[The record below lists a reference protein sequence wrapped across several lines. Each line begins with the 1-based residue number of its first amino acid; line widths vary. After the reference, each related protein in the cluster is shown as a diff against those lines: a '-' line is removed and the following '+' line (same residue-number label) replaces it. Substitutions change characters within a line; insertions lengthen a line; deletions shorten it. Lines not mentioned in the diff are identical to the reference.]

1 MPIAINIQEFLEL
14 SKLHPVL
21 DVRSPGEFEYGHIPG
36 AHTLPLFS
44 DEERAIVGT
53 AYKQASRESAVNK
66 GLSFFGPKMKELADA
81 AKKINSGNTF
91 IVHCWRGGMRSAS
104 VAWLL
109 ELYGHKVYLL
119 RGGYKSFRKAVLES
133 YNDER
138 EILIL
143 GGRTGSAK
151 TLILKEF
158 IKLGEQV
165 IDLEALAHH
174 KGSSFGAL
182 GEKPQPSQEMFEN
195 ELFSHLCKTDKTK
208 TVWLEDE
215 SGMIGSRVIP
225 KLFYEKMRRSR
236 TFFLDIPFALR
247 LNYLNEEYGKFA
259 SEDLKN
265 AISRITK
272 KLGGLETKTALE
284 AIDTGD
290 TKAAFEICLKYY
302 DKTYDYGKN
311 KREPK
316 TVVICPFDALNI
328 EGIAKEI
335 IKMSSS
341 KINHIER

>member
-1 MPIAINIQEFLEL
+1 MPTVINIQEFFEL
-14 SKLHPVL
+14 SKQHPVL

-36 AHTLPLFS
+36 AHSLPLFS
-44 DEERAIVGT
+44 DEERTIVGT
-53 AYKQASRESAVNK
+53 AYKQVSREVAVNK
-66 GLSFFGPKMKELADA
+66 GLSFFGPKMQVLADD
-81 AKKINSGNTF
+81 AKKISSENTF

-109 ELYGHKVYLL
+109 ELYGFKVYLL
-119 RGGYKSFRKAVLES
+119 RGGYKSFRRAILES
-133 YNDER
+133 YTEQR
-138 EILIL
+138 KVLIL

-158 IKLGEQV
+158 VKLGEQV
-165 IDLEALAHH
+165 VDLEALAHH

-195 ELFSHLCKTDKTK
+195 ELFFHLHKTDKTK

-215 SGMIGSRVIP
+215 SGMIGSRAIP
-225 KLFYEKMRRSR
+225 KLFYEKMRGSR
-236 TFFLDIPFALR
+236 TFFLDIPFESR
-247 LNYLNEEYGKFA
+247 LNYLTAEYGKFD
-259 SEDLKN
+259 SEDLKD

-311 KREPK
+311 KRKPE
-316 TVVICPFDALNI
+316 TVIICPFDALNI

-335 IKMSSS
+335 IKTSR
-341 KINHIER
+341 ELV